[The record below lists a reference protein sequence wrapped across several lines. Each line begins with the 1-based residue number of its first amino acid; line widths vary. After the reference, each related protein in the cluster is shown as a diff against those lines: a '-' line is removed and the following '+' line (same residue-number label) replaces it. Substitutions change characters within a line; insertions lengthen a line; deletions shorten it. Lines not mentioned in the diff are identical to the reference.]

1 MADRGLIL
9 VSNISSY
16 VSPQQV
22 KELMSYLG
30 DIEQMKVFPERYSDI
45 FYPCS

>member
-1 MADRGLIL
+1 MAAVEGMIL

-16 VSPQQV
+16 VSPQQI

-30 DIEQMKVFPERYSDI
+30 DIEQIKVFPER
-45 FYPCS
+45 